1 MGTVISLPISG
12 VLCDYL
18 GWESVFYVFG
28 CLGLV
33 WFICWTI
40 FVYDNPEKWVHTELK
55 DLSFGKKSFCF
66 ITFRFFPSQC
76 DQMVILLIQYLAI
89 YSNEH
94 LPQYRKNAQTRFK
107 ILPNMKETLQK
118 LPNILKC
125 SPKWRNFAKSGH
137 TVPSSGVVLCSV
149 YIVNR
154 ERSVFLARGSNLWQA
169 LIIIFLMNVHSLKT
183 IHKCFCHYAKP
194 SLIRSHIWC
203 LKYLTNMMSILLIQ
217 SFQASFHNSR
227 RTGPHRDESGQEVG
241 SFSHRANSG
250 NC

>member
-94 LPQYRKNAQTRFK
+94 LPHGQSRFK
-107 ILPNMKETLQK
+107 ILPNMNETLRK
-118 LPNILKC
+118 LPKILKC

-137 TVPSSGVVLCSV
+137 TADVMAYVLTYFPTQPMKWTKEIVKIPSEKERGKWKNFFE
-149 YIVNR
+149 IFR
-154 ERSVFLARGSNLWQA
+154 EEKFFLQS
-169 LIIIFLMNVHSLKT
+169 
-183 IHKCFCHYAKP
+183 
-194 SLIRSHIWC
+194 
-203 LKYLTNMMSILLIQ
+203 LKYLHSDICSIEYLW
-217 SFQASFHNSR
+217 
-227 RTGPHRDESGQEVG
+227 
-241 SFSHRANSG
+241 G
-250 NC
+250 N